1 MLGFLF
7 GAACLVG
14 LAGVARGGCGRHAFA
29 GEGHGPCGYGPRGWH
44 ARHWGGEERGFG
56 HGPHHGHHRH
66 SGHHGHGGREGW
78 RAPRR
83 MMRQVFERLETSPG
97 QEKVI
102 LDAMDGVRTAG
113 EKFRGE
119 LGNSRQE
126 ISRALRGEHF
136 DTAALRELFAKHD
149 ALVGELRE
157 SLIGGLS
164 QVHEALDD
172 RQRRELSEW
181 VEDAGRFGFGRWA

>member
-1 MLGFLF
+1 MFGFLF
-7 GAACLVG
+7 GAACLAGMV
-14 LAGVARGGCGRHAFA
+14 GVARHGGCGRHWEH
-29 GEGHGPCGYGPRGWH
+29 EGHERGGHCGHGPRGWH
-44 ARHWGGEERGFG
+44 GRH
-56 HGPHHGHHRH
+56 HGPQGRR
-66 SGHHGHGGREGW
+66 GHGGGEGW

-83 MMRQVFERLETSPG
+83 MMRHVFERLETSPG

-102 LDAMDGVRTAG
+102 LDAMDGVRTTG

-119 LGNSRQE
+119 LGNTRQE
-126 ISRALRGEHF
+126 ISRAMRGEHF
-136 DTAALRELFAKHD
+136 DGAALRALFAKHD
-149 ALVGELRE
+149 ALVAELRE
-157 SLIGGLS
+157 SAVAGLS

>member
-1 MLGFLF
+1 
-7 GAACLVG
+7 
-14 LAGVARGGCGRHAFA
+14 
-29 GEGHGPCGYGPRGWH
+29 
-44 ARHWGGEERGFG
+44 
-56 HGPHHGHHRH
+56 
-66 SGHHGHGGREGW
+66 
-78 RAPRR
+78 
-83 MMRQVFERLETSPG
+83 MMRHVFERLETSPG

-102 LDAMDGVRTAG
+102 LDAMDGVRTTG

-119 LGNSRQE
+119 LGNTRQE

-136 DTAALRELFAKHD
+136 DAAALRELFAKHD
-149 ALVGELRE
+149 ALVAELRE
-157 SLIGGLS
+157 SAMAGLS